1 MASFLESSTLDLIRQ
16 HLLCD
21 FTSMESFISNLDVCN
36 SNISQNQPIQTSE
49 LKNGGSNGDIEVSA
63 YLLPKE
69 EPVTYPS
76 SSFNQTNSD
85 LETKPKPF
93 HSNPP
98 QTSNLSHRR
107 PSINV
112 AIPPPTFRLNSQPM
126 LEAGCNP
133 NVSNHSESK
142 HYRGVRRRPWG
153 KFAAEIRD
161 PNRKGSRVWLGTFN
175 TAIEAA
181 KAYDRAAFKLRGSKA
196 ILNFPLEFTANTP
209 ENNTAEVSVGRK
221 RTRESE
227 IEIEEETNRVVERKE
242 VKEEPVERAR
252 EVMAESVSAA
262 VHPLTPSS
270 WTEVWDCEVK
280 GIFSVPPLS
289 PLPPHPSL
297 GYSRLMV
304 I

>member
-1 MASFLESSTLDLIRQ
+1 MELIRQ

-21 FTSMESFISNLDVCN
+21 FTSMAESFISNLDVCN
-36 SNISQNQPIQTSE
+36 SNISQNQPTQTSE
-49 LKNGGSNGDIEVSA
+49 LKNCGPNGDSEVSA

-69 EPVTYPS
+69 EPFTYPS
-76 SSFNQTNSD
+76 SSFDRTNSG
-85 LETKPKPF
+85 LETEPKTF

-98 QTSNLSHRR
+98 KTSNLSHRR

-112 AIPPPTFRLNSQPM
+112 AIPPPTFRLNLQPM
-126 LEAGCNP
+126 LETGSNR

-161 PNRKGSRVWLGTFN
+161 PNRKGSRVWLGTFD
-175 TAIEAA
+175 TAIDAA
-181 KAYDRAAFKLRGSKA
+181 KAYDRAAFKMRGSKA
-196 ILNFPLEFTANTP
+196 ILNFPLEVTTTANIP
-209 ENNTAEVSVGRK
+209 ENNTSSTCEVINVGRK
-221 RTRESE
+221 RRRESE
-227 IEIEEETNRVVERKE
+227 SEEEMNRVVERKE
-242 VKEEPVERAR
+242 LKEEPVDPAP
-252 EVMAESVSAA
+252 EVTADSVSAA
-262 VHPLTPSS
+262 VLPLTPSS
-270 WTEVWDCEVK
+270 WTGVWDGEVK

-289 PLPPHPSL
+289 PLSPHPSL

>member
-1 MASFLESSTLDLIRQ
+1 MASFEESSTLELIRQ

-21 FTSMESFISNLDVCN
+21 FTSMESVVSNLDVCN
-36 SNISQNQPIQTSE
+36 SNIPQNQPIQTSE
-49 LKNGGSNGDIEVSA
+49 LKNGGSNGIEVSA

-76 SSFNQTNSD
+76 SSFDQTNSD
-85 LETKPKPF
+85 VETEHKPF

-98 QTSNLSHRR
+98 KTSNLSHRR

-126 LEAGCNP
+126 LETGSNP

-181 KAYDRAAFKLRGSKA
+181 KAYDRAAFNLRGSKA
-196 ILNFPLEFTANTP
+196 ILNFPLEVTANTP
-209 ENNTAEVSVGRK
+209 ENNTSEVSVGRK
-221 RTRESE
+221 RARES
-227 IEIEEETNRVVERKE
+227 EIEEETNRVVQRKE
-242 VKEEPVERAR
+242 VKEEPAERAR
-252 EVMAESVSAA
+252 EVTAESVSTA
-262 VHPLTPSS
+262 VLPLTPSS
-270 WTEVWDCEVK
+270 WTGVWDCEVK

-289 PLPPHPSL
+289 PLSPHPSL

>member
-1 MASFLESSTLDLIRQ
+1 MASFEESSTLELIRQ

-21 FTSMESFISNLDVCN
+21 FTSMESVVSNLDVCN
-36 SNISQNQPIQTSE
+36 SNIPQNQPIQTSE
-49 LKNGGSNGDIEVSA
+49 LKNGGSNGIEVSA
-63 YLLPKE
+63 YLLPRK
-69 EPVTYPS
+69 
-76 SSFNQTNSD
+76 NQSPILPT
-85 LETKPKPF
+85 L
-93 HSNPP
+93 H
-98 QTSNLSHRR
+98 
-107 PSINV
+107 NV

-126 LEAGCNP
+126 LETGSNP

-181 KAYDRAAFKLRGSKA
+181 KAYDRAAFNLRGSKA
-196 ILNFPLEFTANTP
+196 ILNFPLEVTANTP
-209 ENNTAEVSVGRK
+209 ENNTSEVSVGRK
-221 RTRESE
+221 RARES
-227 IEIEEETNRVVERKE
+227 EIEEETNRVVERKE
-242 VKEEPVERAR
+242 VKEEPAERAR
-252 EVMAESVSAA
+252 EVTAESVSTA
-262 VHPLTPSS
+262 VLPLTPSS
-270 WTEVWDCEVK
+270 WTGVWDYEVK

-289 PLPPHPSL
+289 PLSPHPSL